1 MGFVGVVEGQGAG
14 AVGCLDFYGV
24 ALFVFWGVVD
34 GGDVLNFYDVGA
46 ADYQVFVDSVY
57 WQEGAFFNCDEEAQ
71 HCAVGNY
78 KAELAKVEHDGKNQK
93 YVGRRNCYHLQL

>member
-24 ALFVFWGVVD
+24 ALFVFRGVVD

-46 ADYQVFVDSVY
+46 ADNQVFVDSVY
-57 WQEGAFFNCDEEAQ
+57 WQEGAFFYGDEEAED
-71 HCAVGNY
+71 CAVRNY
-78 KAELAKVEHDGKNQK
+78 KAHLSKVEHDGKNQK
-93 YVGRRNCYHLQL
+93 NIGCRNCYHLQL